1 MILDFSISF
10 SKVDASKLN
19 DSSSNSKYWQF
30 MKVIIDW
37 LIIMLDKDLE
47 DRIESGTHN
56 DEMSELILQLSS
68 ILDLETVEA
77 RIYLNLLRLGP
88 VTASSLAKELDVDRT
103 KTYRTID
110 KLLNQSFLSTT
121 ISNPKLCIAT
131 KPEEVL
137 KIVLRKKRDEIEH
150 VNKLGTEVI
159 KKINLIVPIKDGVYI
174 PTFRT
179 VQGRAN
185 IYAHV
190 EKLLE
195 ESENTIYIVTTTEDI
210 LRMYHTSIPDKIKDC
225 IKNKGTVKI
234 LTDAD
239 DKKYFPLI
247 ERLKPSETRIGKL
260 PSKGRIIV
268 EEGKQMIMS
277 DAMNAYSRMR
287 KESPNQMYD
296 SFNSSSEADFA
307 LWTNSAEMVN
317 NIFSLCKFLWR
328 TAKPLKK
335 LEANTL

>member
-1 MILDFSISF
+1 MLENGSV
-10 SKVDASKLN
+10 VDDNLSTGSYN
-19 DSSSNSKYWQF
+19 D
-30 MKVIIDW
+30 DW
-37 LIIMLDKDLE
+37 A
-47 DRIESGTHN
+47 
-56 DEMSELILQLSS
+56 ELILQLST

-110 KLLNQSFLSTT
+110 KLLNMSIVSTT

-137 KIVLRKKRDEIEH
+137 KIVLQKKQDEINRVE
-150 VNKLGTEVI
+150 KIGQEVI
-159 KKINLIVPIKDGVYI
+159 KKINKIVPITDGHYV

-185 IYAHV
+185 IYSHI
-190 EKLLE
+190 EKILE
-195 ESENTIYIVTTTEDI
+195 DSSGTIYIVTTTEDI
-210 LRMYHTSIPDKIKDC
+210 LRMYHTAIPEKIKEC
-225 IKNKGTVKI
+225 IGKGGTVRI

-239 DKKYFPLI
+239 DKKFLPLI
-247 ERLKPSETRIGKL
+247 DRLKPTETRLGKL

-268 EEGKQMIMS
+268 EEGKQMVMS
-277 DAMNAYSRMR
+277 DVMNASDFVIPENSR
-287 KESPNQMYD
+287 STTD
-296 SFNSSSEADFA
+296 SFSLGADSDFA

-328 TAKPLKK
+328 TSKPLQK
-335 LEANTL
+335 LDAKT

>member
-1 MILDFSISF
+1 MSPFSNIHNNMSNTG
-10 SKVDASKLN
+10 SIVDDKLPSGN
-19 DSSSNSKYWQF
+19 E
-30 MKVIIDW
+30 DW
-37 LIIMLDKDLE
+37 A
-47 DRIESGTHN
+47 
-56 DEMSELILQLSS
+56 ELILQLSS

-110 KLLNQSFLSTT
+110 KLLNMSIVSTT

-137 KIVLRKKRDEIEH
+137 KIVLQKKQDEINRIE
-150 VNKLGTEVI
+150 KIGKDVI
-159 KKINLIVPIKDGVYI
+159 QKINQIVPITDGHYV

-185 IYAHV
+185 IYSHV

-195 ESENTIYIVTTTEDI
+195 DSSGTIYIVTTTEDI
-210 LRMYHTSIPDKIKDC
+210 LRMYHTAIPEKIKEC
-225 IKNKGTVKI
+225 IGNGGTVKV

-239 DKKYFPLI
+239 DKKFFPLI

-268 EEGKQMIMS
+268 EEGKQMVMS
-277 DAMNAYSRMR
+277 DVMNASDFSKPENSRP
-287 KESPNQMYD
+287 SGDNFSLGAD
-296 SFNSSSEADFA
+296 SDFA

-317 NIFSLCKFLWR
+317 NIFSLCKFLWK
-328 TAKPLKK
+328 TSKSLEKLNVKK
-335 LEANTL
+335 

>member
-1 MILDFSISF
+1 MLENGSV
-10 SKVDASKLN
+10 VDDNLSAGTQN
-19 DSSSNSKYWQF
+19 D
-30 MKVIIDW
+30 DW
-37 LIIMLDKDLE
+37 A
-47 DRIESGTHN
+47 
-56 DEMSELILQLSS
+56 ELILQLSS

-110 KLLNQSFLSTT
+110 KLLNMSIVSTT

-137 KIVLRKKRDEIEH
+137 KIVLQKKQDDINRVEKIGK
-150 VNKLGTEVI
+150 NVI
-159 KKINLIVPIKDGVYI
+159 QKINKIVPITDGHYV

-185 IYAHV
+185 IYSHI

-195 ESENTIYIVTTTEDI
+195 DSSRMIYIVTTSEDI
-210 LRMYHTSIPDKIKDC
+210 LRMYHTAVPEKIKEC
-225 IKNKGTVKI
+225 IDNGGTVRI
-234 LTDAD
+234 LTSTD
-239 DKKYFPLI
+239 DNKFIPLI
-247 ERLKPSETRIGKL
+247 ERLKPTETRLGKL

-268 EEGKQMIMS
+268 EDGKQMIMS
-277 DAMNAYSRMR
+277 DVMNASDFANMENPRL
-287 KESPNQMYD
+287 PHD
-296 SFNSSSEADFA
+296 SFSIGADTDFA

-328 TAKPLKK
+328 TSKPLRKLDIKK
-335 LEANTL
+335 

>member
-1 MILDFSISF
+1 MLENGSV
-10 SKVDASKLN
+10 VDDNLSTDSYN
-19 DSSSNSKYWQF
+19 D
-30 MKVIIDW
+30 DW
-37 LIIMLDKDLE
+37 
-47 DRIESGTHN
+47 
-56 DEMSELILQLSS
+56 SELILQLST

-110 KLLNQSFLSTT
+110 KLLNMSIVSTT

-137 KIVLRKKRDEIEH
+137 KIVLQKKQDEINRVE
-150 VNKLGTEVI
+150 KIGKEVI
-159 KKINLIVPIKDGVYI
+159 KKINKIVPITDGHYV

-185 IYAHV
+185 IYSHI

-195 ESENTIYIVTTTEDI
+195 DSLGTIYIVTTTEDI
-210 LRMYHTSIPDKIKDC
+210 LRMYHTAIPEKIKEC
-225 IKNKGTVKI
+225 IGKGGTVRV

-239 DKKYFPLI
+239 DKKFLPLI
-247 ERLKPSETRIGKL
+247 DRLKPTETRLGKL

-268 EEGKQMIMS
+268 EEGKQMVMS
-277 DAMNAYSRMR
+277 DVMNASDFVNTANSR
-287 KESPNQMYD
+287 STTD
-296 SFNSSSEADFA
+296 SFSLGADSDFA

-328 TAKPLKK
+328 TSKPLQK
-335 LEANTL
+335 LDAKT

>member
-1 MILDFSISF
+1 MLENGSV
-10 SKVDASKLN
+10 VDDNLSAGTQN
-19 DSSSNSKYWQF
+19 D
-30 MKVIIDW
+30 DW
-37 LIIMLDKDLE
+37 A
-47 DRIESGTHN
+47 
-56 DEMSELILQLSS
+56 ELILQLSS

-110 KLLNQSFLSTT
+110 KLLNMSIVSTT

-137 KIVLRKKRDEIEH
+137 KIVLQKKQDEINRVEKIGK
-150 VNKLGTEVI
+150 NVI
-159 KKINLIVPIKDGVYI
+159 QKINKIVPITDGHYV

-185 IYAHV
+185 IYSHI

-195 ESENTIYIVTTTEDI
+195 DSSRMIYIVTTSEDI
-210 LRMYHTSIPDKIKDC
+210 LRMYHTAVPEKIKEC
-225 IKNKGTVKI
+225 IDNGGTVRI
-234 LTDAD
+234 LTSTDDA
-239 DKKYFPLI
+239 KFIPLI
-247 ERLKPSETRIGKL
+247 ERLKPTETRLGKL

-268 EEGKQMIMS
+268 EDGKQMIMS
-277 DAMNAYSRMR
+277 DVMNASDFANMENSRL
-287 KESPNQMYD
+287 PHD
-296 SFNSSSEADFA
+296 SFSIGADTDFA

-328 TAKPLKK
+328 TSKPLKK
-335 LEANTL
+335 LEMKK

>member
-1 MILDFSISF
+1 MLENGSV
-10 SKVDASKLN
+10 VDDNLSTGSYN
-19 DSSSNSKYWQF
+19 E
-30 MKVIIDW
+30 DW
-37 LIIMLDKDLE
+37 
-47 DRIESGTHN
+47 
-56 DEMSELILQLSS
+56 SELILQLST

-110 KLLNQSFLSTT
+110 KLLNMSIVSTT

-137 KIVLRKKRDEIEH
+137 KIVLQKKQDEINRVE
-150 VNKLGTEVI
+150 KIGKEVI
-159 KKINLIVPIKDGVYI
+159 KKINKIVPITDGHYV

-185 IYAHV
+185 IYSHI

-195 ESENTIYIVTTTEDI
+195 DSSGTIYIVTTTEDI
-210 LRMYHTSIPDKIKDC
+210 LRMYHTAIPEKIKEC
-225 IKNKGTVKI
+225 IGKGGTVRV

-239 DKKYFPLI
+239 DKKFLPLI
-247 ERLKPSETRIGKL
+247 DRLKPTETRLGKL

-268 EEGKQMIMS
+268 EEGKQMVMS
-277 DAMNAYSRMR
+277 DVMNASDFVNTENSR
-287 KESPNQMYD
+287 STID
-296 SFNSSSEADFA
+296 SFSLGADSDFA

-328 TAKPLKK
+328 TSKPLKH
-335 LEANTL
+335 LEAKT

>member
-1 MILDFSISF
+1 MLENGSV
-10 SKVDASKLN
+10 VDDTL
-19 DSSSNSKYWQF
+19 SSSTPND
-30 MKVIIDW
+30 DW
-37 LIIMLDKDLE
+37 A
-47 DRIESGTHN
+47 
-56 DEMSELILQLSS
+56 ELILQLSS

-88 VTASSLAKELDVDRT
+88 VTASALAKELDVDRT
-103 KTYRTID
+103 KTYRTVD
-110 KLLNQSFLSTT
+110 KLLNMSIVSTT

-137 KIVLRKKRDEIEH
+137 KIVLQKKQDEINRVE
-150 VNKLGTEVI
+150 KIGKDVI
-159 KKINLIVPIKDGVYI
+159 KKINKIVPITDGHYV

-185 IYAHV
+185 IYSHI

-195 ESENTIYIVTTTEDI
+195 DSTKKIYIVTTSEDI
-210 LRMYHTSIPDKIKDC
+210 LRMYHTAVPEKIKEC
-225 IKNKGTVKI
+225 IDRGGTVRI
-234 LTDAD
+234 LTSAD
-239 DKKYFPLI
+239 NDKFIPLI
-247 ERLKPSETRIGKL
+247 ERLKPTETRLGKL

-277 DAMNAYSRMR
+277 DVMNASDFTNMENSRTLH
-287 KESPNQMYD
+287 D
-296 SFNSSSEADFA
+296 SFNFGADSDFA

-328 TAKPLKK
+328 TSKPLRKLDIKK
-335 LEANTL
+335 

>member
-1 MILDFSISF
+1 MLENGSV
-10 SKVDASKLN
+10 VDDNLSAGTQN
-19 DSSSNSKYWQF
+19 D
-30 MKVIIDW
+30 DW
-37 LIIMLDKDLE
+37 A
-47 DRIESGTHN
+47 
-56 DEMSELILQLSS
+56 ELILQLSS

-110 KLLNQSFLSTT
+110 KLLNMSIVSTT

-137 KIVLRKKRDEIEH
+137 KIVLQKKQDEINRVEKIGK
-150 VNKLGTEVI
+150 NVI
-159 KKINLIVPIKDGVYI
+159 QKINKIVPITDGHYV

-185 IYAHV
+185 IYSHI

-195 ESENTIYIVTTTEDI
+195 DSTRMIYIVTTSEDI
-210 LRMYHTSIPDKIKDC
+210 LRMYHTAVPEKIKEC
-225 IKNKGTVKI
+225 IDNGGTVRI
-234 LTDAD
+234 LTSTD
-239 DKKYFPLI
+239 DNKFIPLI
-247 ERLKPSETRIGKL
+247 ERLKPTETRLGKL

-268 EEGKQMIMS
+268 EDGKQMIMS
-277 DAMNAYSRMR
+277 DVMNASDFANMENSRL
-287 KESPNQMYD
+287 PHD
-296 SFNSSSEADFA
+296 SFSIGADTDFA

-328 TAKPLKK
+328 TSKPLEKLDIKK
-335 LEANTL
+335 

>member
-1 MILDFSISF
+1 MLENGSV
-10 SKVDASKLN
+10 VDDKL
-19 DSSSNSKYWQF
+19 SSSTQND
-30 MKVIIDW
+30 DW
-37 LIIMLDKDLE
+37 A
-47 DRIESGTHN
+47 
-56 DEMSELILQLSS
+56 ELILQLSS

-110 KLLNQSFLSTT
+110 KLLNMSIVSTT

-137 KIVLRKKRDEIEH
+137 KIVLQKKQDEINRVE
-150 VNKLGTEVI
+150 KIGKDVI
-159 KKINLIVPIKDGVYI
+159 EKINKIVPITDGHYI

-185 IYAHV
+185 IYSHI

-195 ESENTIYIVTTTEDI
+195 DSSGMIYIITTSDDI
-210 LRMYHTSIPDKIKDC
+210 LRMYHTAVPEKIKEC
-225 IKNKGTVKI
+225 IDNGGTVRI
-234 LTDAD
+234 LTSTD
-239 DKKYFPLI
+239 DNKFIPLI
-247 ERLKPSETRIGKL
+247 ERLKPTETRLGKL

-277 DAMNAYSRMR
+277 DVMNASDFSNMENSRIHH
-287 KESPNQMYD
+287 D
-296 SFNSSSEADFA
+296 SFNIGADTDFA
-307 LWTNSAEMVN
+307 LWTNSSEMVN

-328 TAKPLKK
+328 TSKPLKK
-335 LEANTL
+335 LDIKK

>member
-1 MILDFSISF
+1 MLENGSV
-10 SKVDASKLN
+10 VDDNLSAGTQN
-19 DSSSNSKYWQF
+19 D
-30 MKVIIDW
+30 DW
-37 LIIMLDKDLE
+37 A
-47 DRIESGTHN
+47 
-56 DEMSELILQLSS
+56 ELILQLSS

-110 KLLNQSFLSTT
+110 KLLNMSIVSTT

-137 KIVLRKKRDEIEH
+137 KIVLQKKQDEINRVEKIGK
-150 VNKLGTEVI
+150 NVI
-159 KKINLIVPIKDGVYI
+159 QKINKIVPITDGHYV

-185 IYAHV
+185 IYSHI

-195 ESENTIYIVTTTEDI
+195 DSTKMIYIVTTSEDI
-210 LRMYHTSIPDKIKDC
+210 LRMYHTAVPEKIKEC
-225 IKNKGTVKI
+225 IDNGGTVRI
-234 LTDAD
+234 LTSTD
-239 DKKYFPLI
+239 DNKFIPLI
-247 ERLKPSETRIGKL
+247 ERLKPTETRLGKL

-277 DAMNAYSRMR
+277 DVMNASDFANMENSRL
-287 KESPNQMYD
+287 SHD
-296 SFNSSSEADFA
+296 SFSIGADTDFA

-328 TAKPLKK
+328 TSKPLKK
-335 LEANTL
+335 LEMKK

>member
-1 MILDFSISF
+1 MFENGSI
-10 SKVDASKLN
+10 VDDNLPTGGQN
-19 DSSSNSKYWQF
+19 D
-30 MKVIIDW
+30 DW
-37 LIIMLDKDLE
+37 A
-47 DRIESGTHN
+47 
-56 DEMSELILQLSS
+56 ELILQLSS

-88 VTASSLAKELDVDRT
+88 VTASALAKELDVDRT

-110 KLLNQSFLSTT
+110 KLLNMSIVSTT

-137 KIVLRKKRDEIEH
+137 KIVLQKKEDEINRVE
-150 VNKLGTEVI
+150 KIGRDVI
-159 KKINLIVPIKDGVYI
+159 QKINKIVPITDGHYV

-185 IYAHV
+185 IYSHI

-195 ESENTIYIVTTTEDI
+195 DSDRTIYIITTSDDI
-210 LRMYHTSIPDKIKDC
+210 LRMYHTAVPEKIKEC
-225 IKNKGTVKI
+225 IDNGGTVRI
-234 LTDAD
+234 LTATE
-239 DKKYFPLI
+239 DKKFLPLI
-247 ERLKPSETRIGKL
+247 ERLKPTETRLGKL

-277 DAMNAYSRMR
+277 DVMNASDFANMENSRG
-287 KESPNQMYD
+287 SND
-296 SFNSSSEADFA
+296 SFSIGVDSDFA

-335 LEANTL
+335 LDIKK

>member
-1 MILDFSISF
+1 
-10 SKVDASKLN
+10 
-19 DSSSNSKYWQF
+19 
-30 MKVIIDW
+30 
-37 LIIMLDKDLE
+37 MLDNGSVVDDNL
-47 DRIESGTHN
+47 STGSYN
-56 DEMSELILQLSS
+56 DDWAELILQLST

-110 KLLNQSFLSTT
+110 KLLNMSIVSTT

-137 KIVLRKKRDEIEH
+137 KIVLQKKQDEINRVE
-150 VNKLGTEVI
+150 KIGKEVI
-159 KKINLIVPIKDGVYI
+159 KRINKIVPITDGHYV

-185 IYAHV
+185 IYSHI
-190 EKLLE
+190 EKILE
-195 ESENTIYIVTTTEDI
+195 DSSGTIYIVTTTEDI
-210 LRMYHTSIPDKIKDC
+210 LRMYHTAIPEKIKEC
-225 IKNKGTVKI
+225 IGKGGTVRI

-239 DKKYFPLI
+239 DKKFLALI
-247 ERLKPSETRIGKL
+247 DRLKPTETRLGKL

-268 EEGKQMIMS
+268 EEGKQMVMS
-277 DAMNAYSRMR
+277 DVMNASDFVNTENSR
-287 KESPNQMYD
+287 STID
-296 SFNSSSEADFA
+296 SFSLGADSDFA
-307 LWTNSAEMVN
+307 LWTNSSEMVN

-328 TAKPLKK
+328 TSKPLQK
-335 LEANTL
+335 LDAKT

>member
-1 MILDFSISF
+1 
-10 SKVDASKLN
+10 
-19 DSSSNSKYWQF
+19 
-30 MKVIIDW
+30 
-37 LIIMLDKDLE
+37 MLDKHLE

-88 VTASSLAKELDVDRT
+88 VTASALAKELDVDRT

-110 KLLNQSFLSTT
+110 KLLNQSFVSTT

-137 KIVLRKKRDEIEH
+137 EIVLQKKRDEIDRI
-150 VNKLGTEVI
+150 NKLGHEVI
-159 KKINLIVPIKDGVYI
+159 KKINQIVPIKEGVYV

-195 ESENTIYIVTTTEDI
+195 ESSKTIFIVTTTEDV
-210 LRMYHTSIPDKIKDC
+210 LRMYHTAIPDKIKEC
-225 IKNKGTVKI
+225 IKNGGTVKI
-234 LTDAD
+234 LTDARE
-239 DKKYFPLI
+239 KKFFSLI
-247 ERLKPSETRIGKL
+247 ERLKASETRLGKL

-268 EEGKQMIMS
+268 EEGTQMIMS
-277 DAMNAYSRMR
+277 DAMNSYNNLSKDSSLHSTDYFGGSA
-287 KESPNQMYD
+287 ES
-296 SFNSSSEADFA
+296 DFA
-307 LWTNSAEMVN
+307 LWTNSSEMVN
-317 NIFSLCKFLWR
+317 NIFSLCKFLWK
-328 TAKPLKK
+328 TSKPINK
-335 LEANTL
+335 LEVR

>member
-1 MILDFSISF
+1 MLENGSV
-10 SKVDASKLN
+10 VDDNLSAGS
-19 DSSSNSKYWQF
+19 
-30 MKVIIDW
+30 
-37 LIIMLDKDLE
+37 
-47 DRIESGTHN
+47 HN
-56 DEMSELILQLSS
+56 DDWSELILQLST

-110 KLLNQSFLSTT
+110 KLLNMSIVSTT

-137 KIVLRKKRDEIEH
+137 KIVLQKKQDEINRVE
-150 VNKLGTEVI
+150 KIGKEVI
-159 KKINLIVPIKDGVYI
+159 KKINKIVPITDGHYV

-185 IYAHV
+185 IYSHI

-195 ESENTIYIVTTTEDI
+195 DSLGTIYIVTTTEDI
-210 LRMYHTSIPDKIKDC
+210 LRMYHTAIPEKIKEC
-225 IKNKGTVKI
+225 IRKGGTVRV

-239 DKKYFPLI
+239 DKKFLPLI
-247 ERLKPSETRIGKL
+247 DRLKPTETRLGKL

-268 EEGKQMIMS
+268 EEGKQMVMS
-277 DAMNAYSRMR
+277 DVMNASDFVNTENSR
-287 KESPNQMYD
+287 STTD
-296 SFNSSSEADFA
+296 SFSLGADSDFA

-328 TAKPLKK
+328 TSKPLKHLDAK
-335 LEANTL
+335 A

>member
-1 MILDFSISF
+1 
-10 SKVDASKLN
+10 
-19 DSSSNSKYWQF
+19 
-30 MKVIIDW
+30 
-37 LIIMLDKDLE
+37 MLDNGSVVDDNL
-47 DRIESGTHN
+47 STGSYN
-56 DEMSELILQLSS
+56 DDWAELILQLST

-110 KLLNQSFLSTT
+110 KLLNMSIVSTT

-137 KIVLRKKRDEIEH
+137 KIVLQKKQDEINRVE
-150 VNKLGTEVI
+150 KIGKEVI
-159 KKINLIVPIKDGVYI
+159 KRINKIVPITDGHYV

-185 IYAHV
+185 IYSHI
-190 EKLLE
+190 EKILE
-195 ESENTIYIVTTTEDI
+195 DSSGTIYIVTTTEDI
-210 LRMYHTSIPDKIKDC
+210 LRMYHTAIPEKIKEC
-225 IKNKGTVKI
+225 IGKGGTVRI

-239 DKKYFPLI
+239 DKKFLPLI
-247 ERLKPSETRIGKL
+247 DRLKPTETRLGKL

-268 EEGKQMIMS
+268 EEGKQMVMS
-277 DAMNAYSRMR
+277 DVMNASDFVNTENSR
-287 KESPNQMYD
+287 STID
-296 SFNSSSEADFA
+296 SFSLGADSDFA

-328 TAKPLKK
+328 TSKPLQK
-335 LEANTL
+335 LDVKT

>member
-1 MILDFSISF
+1 MLENGSV
-10 SKVDASKLN
+10 VDDNLSTGSYN
-19 DSSSNSKYWQF
+19 D
-30 MKVIIDW
+30 DW
-37 LIIMLDKDLE
+37 
-47 DRIESGTHN
+47 
-56 DEMSELILQLSS
+56 SELILQLST

-110 KLLNQSFLSTT
+110 KLLNMSIVSTT

-137 KIVLRKKRDEIEH
+137 KIVLQKKQDEINRVEKIG
-150 VNKLGTEVI
+150 NEVI
-159 KKINLIVPIKDGVYI
+159 KKINKIVPITDGHYV

-185 IYAHV
+185 IYSHI
-190 EKLLE
+190 EKILE
-195 ESENTIYIVTTTEDI
+195 DSSGTIYIVTTTEDI
-210 LRMYHTSIPDKIKDC
+210 LRMYHTAIPEKIKEC
-225 IKNKGTVKI
+225 IGKGGTVRI

-239 DKKYFPLI
+239 DKKFLPLI
-247 ERLKPSETRIGKL
+247 DRLKPTETRLGKL

-268 EEGKQMIMS
+268 EEGKQMVMS
-277 DAMNAYSRMR
+277 DVMNASDFVNTENSR
-287 KESPNQMYD
+287 STID
-296 SFNSSSEADFA
+296 SFSLGADSDFA

-328 TAKPLKK
+328 TSKPLQK
-335 LEANTL
+335 LDAKT

>member
-1 MILDFSISF
+1 MLENGSI
-10 SKVDASKLN
+10 VDDNLTAGTQN
-19 DSSSNSKYWQF
+19 DNWA
-30 MKVIIDW
+30 
-37 LIIMLDKDLE
+37 
-47 DRIESGTHN
+47 
-56 DEMSELILQLSS
+56 ELILQLSS

-88 VTASSLAKELDVDRT
+88 VTASALAKELDVDRT
-103 KTYRTID
+103 KTYRTVD
-110 KLLNQSFLSTT
+110 KLLNMSIVSTT

-137 KIVLRKKRDEIEH
+137 KIVLQKKQDEINRVEKIGK
-150 VNKLGTEVI
+150 NVI
-159 KKINLIVPIKDGVYI
+159 EKINKIVPITDGHYV

-185 IYAHV
+185 IYSHI

-195 ESENTIYIVTTTEDI
+195 DSSETIYIVTTSEDI
-210 LRMYHTSIPDKIKDC
+210 LRMYHTAVPEKIKEC
-225 IKNKGTVKI
+225 IDKGGTVRI
-234 LTDAD
+234 LTSTDN
-239 DKKYFPLI
+239 DKFIPLI
-247 ERLKPSETRIGKL
+247 ERLKPTETRLGKL

-277 DAMNAYSRMR
+277 DVMNASDFANMENSRIHH
-287 KESPNQMYD
+287 D
-296 SFNSSSEADFA
+296 SFNIGSDTDFA

-328 TAKPLKK
+328 TSKPLKK
-335 LEANTL
+335 LDIKK

>member
-1 MILDFSISF
+1 MLENGSV
-10 SKVDASKLN
+10 VDDNLSAGPQN
-19 DSSSNSKYWQF
+19 D
-30 MKVIIDW
+30 DW
-37 LIIMLDKDLE
+37 A
-47 DRIESGTHN
+47 
-56 DEMSELILQLSS
+56 ELILQLSS

-88 VTASSLAKELDVDRT
+88 VTASALAKELDVDRT

-110 KLLNQSFLSTT
+110 KLLNMSIVSTT

-137 KIVLRKKRDEIEH
+137 KIVLQKKQDEINRVE
-150 VNKLGTEVI
+150 KIGKDVI
-159 KKINLIVPIKDGVYI
+159 EKINKIVPITDGHYV

-185 IYAHV
+185 IYSHI

-195 ESENTIYIVTTTEDI
+195 DSSRTIYIVTTSEDI
-210 LRMYHTSIPDKIKDC
+210 LRMYHTAVPEKIKEC
-225 IKNKGTVKI
+225 IDNGGTVRI
-234 LTDAD
+234 LTATD
-239 DKKYFPLI
+239 DNKFIPLI
-247 ERLKPSETRIGKL
+247 ERLKPTETRLGKL

-277 DAMNAYSRMR
+277 DVMNASDLANMENSRTF
-287 KESPNQMYD
+287 ND
-296 SFNSSSEADFA
+296 SFNLGADSDFA

-328 TAKPLKK
+328 TSKPLKK
-335 LEANTL
+335 LDIKK

>member
-1 MILDFSISF
+1 
-10 SKVDASKLN
+10 
-19 DSSSNSKYWQF
+19 
-30 MKVIIDW
+30 
-37 LIIMLDKDLE
+37 MLDNGSFLDDSL
-47 DRIESGTHN
+47 STGGQN
-56 DEMSELILQLSS
+56 DDWAELILQLSS

-88 VTASSLAKELDVDRT
+88 VTASALAKELDVDRT

-110 KLLNQSFLSTT
+110 KLLNMSIVSTT

-137 KIVLRKKRDEIEH
+137 KIVLQKKQDEINRVE
-150 VNKLGTEVI
+150 KIGKDVI
-159 KKINLIVPIKDGVYI
+159 QKINKIVPITDGHYV

-185 IYAHV
+185 IYSHV
-190 EKLLE
+190 EKILE
-195 ESENTIYIVTTTEDI
+195 DSNRTIYIITTSDDI
-210 LRMYHTSIPDKIKDC
+210 LRMYHTAVPEKIKEC
-225 IKNKGTVKI
+225 IDNGGTVRI
-234 LTDAD
+234 LTATE
-239 DKKYFPLI
+239 DKKFLPLI
-247 ERLKPSETRIGKL
+247 DRLKPTETRLGKL

-277 DAMNAYSRMR
+277 DVMNASDFVNMDNSRG
-287 KESPNQMYD
+287 SND
-296 SFNSSSEADFA
+296 SFSLGADTDFA

-328 TAKPLKK
+328 TSKPLNKLDIKK
-335 LEANTL
+335 

>member
-1 MILDFSISF
+1 M
-10 SKVDASKLN
+10 
-19 DSSSNSKYWQF
+19 
-30 MKVIIDW
+30 
-37 LIIMLDKDLE
+37 LE
-47 DRIESGTHN
+47 DGTIVDDKLTSGDHN
-56 DEMSELILQLSS
+56 EDWAELILQLSS

-88 VTASSLAKELDVDRT
+88 VTASALAKELDVDRT

-110 KLLNQSFLSTT
+110 KLLNLSIVSTT

-137 KIVLRKKRDEIEH
+137 KIVLQKKQDEI
-150 VNKLGTEVI
+150 NRIQKIGNEVI
-159 KKINLIVPIKDGVYI
+159 EKINKIVPITDGHYV

-185 IYAHV
+185 IYSHV

-195 ESENTIYIVTTTEDI
+195 ESTGMVYIVTTTEDI
-210 LRMYHTSIPDKIKDC
+210 LRMYHTAIPEKIKEC
-225 IKNKGTVKI
+225 ISNGGTVRI

-239 DKKYFPLI
+239 DKKFFPLI
-247 ERLKPSETRIGKL
+247 DRLKPTETRLGKL

-268 EEGKQMIMS
+268 EEGKQMVMS
-277 DAMNAYSRMR
+277 DVMNATDFTTNESSRGTT
-287 KESPNQMYD
+287 D
-296 SFNSSSEADFA
+296 SFSLGVDSDFA

-317 NIFSLCKFLWR
+317 NIFSLCRFLWR
-328 TAKPLKK
+328 TSKPLKK
-335 LEANTL
+335 SDEKK

>member
-1 MILDFSISF
+1 MLENGSV
-10 SKVDASKLN
+10 VDDNLSAGPQN
-19 DSSSNSKYWQF
+19 D
-30 MKVIIDW
+30 DW
-37 LIIMLDKDLE
+37 A
-47 DRIESGTHN
+47 
-56 DEMSELILQLSS
+56 ELILQLSS

-77 RIYLNLLRLGP
+77 RIYINLLRLGP
-88 VTASSLAKELDVDRT
+88 VTASALAKELDVDRT

-110 KLLNQSFLSTT
+110 KLLNMSIVSTT

-137 KIVLRKKRDEIEH
+137 KIVLQKKQDEINRVEKIGKD
-150 VNKLGTEVI
+150 VIQRINK
-159 KKINLIVPIKDGVYI
+159 IVPITDGHYI

-185 IYAHV
+185 IYSHI

-195 ESENTIYIVTTTEDI
+195 DSSRTIYIVTTSDDI
-210 LRMYHTSIPDKIKDC
+210 LRMYHTSVPEKIKEC
-225 IKNKGTVKI
+225 IDKGGTVRI
-234 LTDAD
+234 LTSTDN
-239 DKKYFPLI
+239 DKFIPLI
-247 ERLKPSETRIGKL
+247 ERLKPTETRLGKL

-277 DAMNAYSRMR
+277 DVMNASDLANMEKTRTF
-287 KESPNQMYD
+287 ND
-296 SFNSSSEADFA
+296 SFNIGADSDFA

-328 TAKPLKK
+328 TSKPLKK
-335 LEANTL
+335 LDIKK

>member
-1 MILDFSISF
+1 MLENGSI
-10 SKVDASKLN
+10 VDNNLSTGSQS
-19 DSSSNSKYWQF
+19 D
-30 MKVIIDW
+30 DW
-37 LIIMLDKDLE
+37 A
-47 DRIESGTHN
+47 
-56 DEMSELILQLSS
+56 ELILQLSS

-88 VTASSLAKELDVDRT
+88 VTASALAKELDVDRT

-110 KLLNQSFLSTT
+110 KLLNMSIVSTT

-137 KIVLRKKRDEIEH
+137 KIVLQKKQDEINRVE
-150 VNKLGTEVI
+150 KIGQEVI
-159 KKINLIVPIKDGVYI
+159 KKINQIVPITDGHYV

-185 IYAHV
+185 IYSHI

-195 ESENTIYIVTTTEDI
+195 DSDKTIYIVTTSDDI
-210 LRMYHTSIPDKIKDC
+210 LRMYHTAVPEKIKEC
-225 IKNKGTVKI
+225 IDKGGTVRI
-234 LTDAD
+234 LTSTE
-239 DKKYFPLI
+239 DKKFIPLI
-247 ERLKPSETRIGKL
+247 ERLKPTETRLGKL

-277 DAMNAYSRMR
+277 DMMNASDLTNMENSRV
-287 KESPNQMYD
+287 SND
-296 SFNSSSEADFA
+296 SFSIGADSDFA

-328 TAKPLKK
+328 TSKPLKK
-335 LEANTL
+335 LDIKK

>member
-1 MILDFSISF
+1 MLENGSV
-10 SKVDASKLN
+10 VDDNLSTG
-19 DSSSNSKYWQF
+19 S
-30 MKVIIDW
+30 
-37 LIIMLDKDLE
+37 
-47 DRIESGTHN
+47 HN
-56 DEMSELILQLSS
+56 DDWAELILQLST

-110 KLLNQSFLSTT
+110 KLLNMSIVSTT

-137 KIVLRKKRDEIEH
+137 KIVLQKKQDEINRVEKIGH
-150 VNKLGTEVI
+150 EVI
-159 KKINLIVPIKDGVYI
+159 KKINKIVPITDGHYV

-185 IYAHV
+185 IYSHI

-195 ESENTIYIVTTTEDI
+195 DSSGTIYIVTTTEDI
-210 LRMYHTSIPDKIKDC
+210 LRMYHTAIPEKIKEC
-225 IKNKGTVKI
+225 IRKGGTVRI

-239 DKKYFPLI
+239 DKKFLPLI
-247 ERLKPSETRIGKL
+247 DRLKPTETRLGKL

-268 EEGKQMIMS
+268 EEGKQMVMS
-277 DAMNAYSRMR
+277 DVMNASDFVNTENSR
-287 KESPNQMYD
+287 STTD
-296 SFNSSSEADFA
+296 SFSLGADSDFA

-328 TAKPLKK
+328 TSKPLKHLDAK
-335 LEANTL
+335 A

>member
-1 MILDFSISF
+1 MLENGSV
-10 SKVDASKLN
+10 VDGNLSANTQN
-19 DSSSNSKYWQF
+19 D
-30 MKVIIDW
+30 DW
-37 LIIMLDKDLE
+37 A
-47 DRIESGTHN
+47 
-56 DEMSELILQLSS
+56 ELILQLSS

-110 KLLNQSFLSTT
+110 KLLNMSIVSTT

-137 KIVLRKKRDEIEH
+137 KIVLQKKQDDINRVEKIGK
-150 VNKLGTEVI
+150 NVI
-159 KKINLIVPIKDGVYI
+159 QKINKIVPITDGHYV

-185 IYAHV
+185 IYSHI

-195 ESENTIYIVTTTEDI
+195 DSSRMIYIVTTAEDI
-210 LRMYHTSIPDKIKDC
+210 LRMYHTAVPEKIKEC
-225 IKNKGTVKI
+225 IDNGGTVRI
-234 LTDAD
+234 LTSTD
-239 DKKYFPLI
+239 DNKFIPLI
-247 ERLKPSETRIGKL
+247 ERLKPTETRLGKL

-268 EEGKQMIMS
+268 EDGKQMIMS
-277 DAMNAYSRMR
+277 DVMNASDFANMENSRL
-287 KESPNQMYD
+287 PHD
-296 SFNSSSEADFA
+296 SFSIGADTDFA

-328 TAKPLKK
+328 TSKPLRKLDIKK
-335 LEANTL
+335 

>member
-1 MILDFSISF
+1 MLENGSV
-10 SKVDASKLN
+10 VDDNLSTGSYN
-19 DSSSNSKYWQF
+19 D
-30 MKVIIDW
+30 DW
-37 LIIMLDKDLE
+37 A
-47 DRIESGTHN
+47 
-56 DEMSELILQLSS
+56 ELILQLST

-110 KLLNQSFLSTT
+110 KLLNMSIVSTT

-137 KIVLRKKRDEIEH
+137 KIVLQKKQDEINRVE
-150 VNKLGTEVI
+150 KIGKEVI
-159 KKINLIVPIKDGVYI
+159 KRINKIVPITDGHYV

-185 IYAHV
+185 IYSHI
-190 EKLLE
+190 EKILE
-195 ESENTIYIVTTTEDI
+195 DSPGTIYIVTTTEDI
-210 LRMYHTSIPDKIKDC
+210 LRMYHTAIPEKIKEC
-225 IKNKGTVKI
+225 IGKGGTVRI

-239 DKKYFPLI
+239 DKKFLPLI
-247 ERLKPSETRIGKL
+247 DRLKPTETRLGKL

-268 EEGKQMIMS
+268 EEGKQMVMS
-277 DAMNAYSRMR
+277 DVMNASDFVNTENSR
-287 KESPNQMYD
+287 STID
-296 SFNSSSEADFA
+296 SFSLGADSDFA

-328 TAKPLKK
+328 TSKPLTK
-335 LEANTL
+335 LDIKNN

>member
-1 MILDFSISF
+1 MLENGSV
-10 SKVDASKLN
+10 VDDNLSAGTQN
-19 DSSSNSKYWQF
+19 D
-30 MKVIIDW
+30 DW
-37 LIIMLDKDLE
+37 A
-47 DRIESGTHN
+47 
-56 DEMSELILQLSS
+56 ELILQLSS

-110 KLLNQSFLSTT
+110 KLLNMSIVSTT

-137 KIVLRKKRDEIEH
+137 KIVLQKKQDEINRVEKIGK
-150 VNKLGTEVI
+150 NVI
-159 KKINLIVPIKDGVYI
+159 QKINKIVPITDGHYV

-185 IYAHV
+185 IYSHI

-195 ESENTIYIVTTTEDI
+195 DSTRMIYIVTTSEDI
-210 LRMYHTSIPDKIKDC
+210 LRMYHTAVPEKIKEC
-225 IKNKGTVKI
+225 IDNGGTVRI
-234 LTDAD
+234 LTSTD
-239 DKKYFPLI
+239 DNKFIPLI
-247 ERLKPSETRIGKL
+247 ERLKPTETRLGKL

-268 EEGKQMIMS
+268 EDGKQMIMS
-277 DAMNAYSRMR
+277 DVMNASDFANMENSRL
-287 KESPNQMYD
+287 PHD
-296 SFNSSSEADFA
+296 SFSIGADTDFA

-328 TAKPLKK
+328 TSKPLKK
-335 LEANTL
+335 LEMKK

>member
-1 MILDFSISF
+1 
-10 SKVDASKLN
+10 
-19 DSSSNSKYWQF
+19 
-30 MKVIIDW
+30 
-37 LIIMLDKDLE
+37 MLDKHLE
-47 DRIESGTHN
+47 DRIETGTNN

-88 VTASSLAKELDVDRT
+88 VTASALAKELDVDRT

-110 KLLNQSFLSTT
+110 KLLNQSFVSTT

-137 KIVLRKKRDEIEH
+137 KIVLQKKRDEIERI
-150 VNKLGTEVI
+150 NKLGHEVI
-159 KKINLIVPIKDGVYI
+159 KKINQIVPIKEGVYV

-195 ESENTIYIVTTTEDI
+195 ESSKTIFIVTTTEDV
-210 LRMYHTSIPDKIKDC
+210 LRMYHTAIPDKIKEC
-225 IKNKGTVKI
+225 IKNGGTVKI
-234 LTDAD
+234 LTDASE
-239 DKKYFPLI
+239 KKFFSLI
-247 ERLKPSETRIGKL
+247 ERLKASETRLGKL

-268 EEGKQMIMS
+268 EEGTQMIMS
-277 DAMNAYSRMR
+277 DAMNSYNNLS
-287 KESPNQMYD
+287 KD
-296 SFNSSSEADFA
+296 SVLHSADYFGSSSESDFA
-307 LWTNSAEMVN
+307 LWTNSSEMVN
-317 NIFSLCKFLWR
+317 NIFSLCNFLWK
-328 TAKPLKK
+328 TSKPIKK
-335 LEANTL
+335 LEVS

>member
-1 MILDFSISF
+1 MLENGSV
-10 SKVDASKLN
+10 VDDTL
-19 DSSSNSKYWQF
+19 SSSTPND
-30 MKVIIDW
+30 DW
-37 LIIMLDKDLE
+37 A
-47 DRIESGTHN
+47 
-56 DEMSELILQLSS
+56 ELILQLSS

-88 VTASSLAKELDVDRT
+88 VTASALAKELDVDRT
-103 KTYRTID
+103 KTYRTVD
-110 KLLNQSFLSTT
+110 KLLNMSIVSTT

-137 KIVLRKKRDEIEH
+137 KIVLQKKQDEINRVE
-150 VNKLGTEVI
+150 KIGKDVI
-159 KKINLIVPIKDGVYI
+159 KKINKIVPITDGHYV

-185 IYAHV
+185 IYSHI

-195 ESENTIYIVTTTEDI
+195 DSSETVYIVTTSEDI
-210 LRMYHTSIPDKIKDC
+210 LRMYHTAVPEKIKEC
-225 IKNKGTVKI
+225 IDRGGTVRI
-234 LTDAD
+234 LTSAD
-239 DKKYFPLI
+239 NDKFIPLI
-247 ERLKPSETRIGKL
+247 ERLKPTETRLGKL

-277 DAMNAYSRMR
+277 DVMNASDFTNMENSRTHH
-287 KESPNQMYD
+287 D
-296 SFNSSSEADFA
+296 SFNFGADSDFA

-328 TAKPLKK
+328 TSKPLRKLDIKK
-335 LEANTL
+335 

>member
-1 MILDFSISF
+1 
-10 SKVDASKLN
+10 
-19 DSSSNSKYWQF
+19 
-30 MKVIIDW
+30 
-37 LIIMLDKDLE
+37 MLDNGSVVDDNL
-47 DRIESGTHN
+47 STGSYN
-56 DEMSELILQLSS
+56 DDWAELILQLST

-110 KLLNQSFLSTT
+110 KLLNMSIVSTT

-137 KIVLRKKRDEIEH
+137 KIVLQKKQDEINRVE
-150 VNKLGTEVI
+150 KIGQEVI
-159 KKINLIVPIKDGVYI
+159 KRINKIVPITDGHYV

-185 IYAHV
+185 IYSHI
-190 EKLLE
+190 EKILE
-195 ESENTIYIVTTTEDI
+195 DSPGTIYIVTTTEDI
-210 LRMYHTSIPDKIKDC
+210 LRMYHTAIPEKIKEC
-225 IKNKGTVKI
+225 IGKGGTVRI

-239 DKKYFPLI
+239 DKKFLPLI
-247 ERLKPSETRIGKL
+247 DRLKPTETRLGKL

-268 EEGKQMIMS
+268 EEGKQMVMS
-277 DAMNAYSRMR
+277 DVMNASDFVNTENSR
-287 KESPNQMYD
+287 STID
-296 SFNSSSEADFA
+296 SFSLGADSDFA
-307 LWTNSAEMVN
+307 LWTNSSEMVN

-328 TAKPLKK
+328 TSKPLQK
-335 LEANTL
+335 LDVKT

>member
-1 MILDFSISF
+1 
-10 SKVDASKLN
+10 
-19 DSSSNSKYWQF
+19 
-30 MKVIIDW
+30 
-37 LIIMLDKDLE
+37 MLDNGSFIDDNL
-47 DRIESGTHN
+47 STGGQN
-56 DEMSELILQLSS
+56 DDWAELILQLSS

-88 VTASSLAKELDVDRT
+88 VTASALAKELDVDRT

-110 KLLNQSFLSTT
+110 KLLNMSIVSTT

-137 KIVLRKKRDEIEH
+137 KIVLQKKQDEINRVE
-150 VNKLGTEVI
+150 KIGKDVI
-159 KKINLIVPIKDGVYI
+159 QKINKIVPITDGHYV

-185 IYAHV
+185 IYSHV
-190 EKLLE
+190 EKILE
-195 ESENTIYIVTTTEDI
+195 DSNRTIYIITTSDDI
-210 LRMYHTSIPDKIKDC
+210 LRMYHTAVPEKIKEC
-225 IKNKGTVKI
+225 IDNGGTVRI
-234 LTDAD
+234 LTATE
-239 DKKYFPLI
+239 DKKFLPLI
-247 ERLKPSETRIGKL
+247 DRLKPTETRLGKL

-277 DAMNAYSRMR
+277 DVMNASDFVNMDNSRG
-287 KESPNQMYD
+287 SND
-296 SFNSSSEADFA
+296 SFSLGADTDFA

-328 TAKPLKK
+328 TSKPLNKLDIKK
-335 LEANTL
+335 